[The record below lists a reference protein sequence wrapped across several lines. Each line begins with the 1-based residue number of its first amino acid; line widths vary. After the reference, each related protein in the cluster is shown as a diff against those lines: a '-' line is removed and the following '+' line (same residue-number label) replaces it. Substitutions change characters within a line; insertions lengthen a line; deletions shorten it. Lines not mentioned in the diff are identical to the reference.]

1 MDTSVQLTSLQVA
14 GYEIIVQGVLSPFM
28 LTTTATPISAGVMHV
43 QFSFSAPTPQHPEP
57 VTLMWRH
64 PMINTHLKWHPGAYL
79 NRTLEPNW
87 NPQRFVSRGTTHAPV
102 YALYGADD
110 TNALTFALSDTLNA
124 TLLSVG
130 LVEET
135 AEADCQITLFY
146 EPLPPIQNYTV
157 TLRLDTRAIHYTSV
171 LADVS
176 TWWADIPK
184 YKPTIAPVLAAVPLY
199 STWYS
204 FHQNLS
210 ASEVEYQCQLA
221 KDLGMGVVIVDDG
234 WQTHNNERGYAYC
247 GDWNVNNE
255 KFPDFAKHV
264 AQIHQLGMK
273 YVMWFAVPFLG
284 IHSEAYP
291 RFKDKVLDPKNTRG
305 WYVLDPRFPEVRSY
319 LINIYR
325 RFALDYRIDGFK
337 LDFVDAFLLP
347 AQEPSAFGNGRDYD
361 SVPEAVDRLLTDVTD
376 ELRRINPDILIE
388 FRQSYIGPLM
398 RKYGNMLRAGDVP
411 DDITG
416 NRVRTLDV
424 RLLAGNT
431 PVHADMLMWHP
442 DESVESA
449 AMQIIHALFA
459 VPQISVLLDKIPP
472 DHLKMV
478 RFYLDFWSQH
488 VDVILNGQLQPQRPG
503 YLYPLVCAS
512 SPDKTLLAFYG
523 TNHAKIAQ
531 PPRTLILVNGTFED
545 GIVLD
550 LGVATAP
557 LKLTIQSC
565 TGEYLVKNEDIV
577 LSVGAYS
584 VNVPKAGVAIL
595 SYDEEA

>member
-1 MDTSVQLTSLQVA
+1 MDTSVHLTSLQAA
-14 GYEIIVQGVLSPFM
+14 GYEIIVQCAVSPFT
-28 LTTTATPISAGVMHV
+28 LTTTAIPISADITHV
-43 QFSFSAPTPQHPEP
+43 QFSFSAPTPQRPEP
-57 VTLMWRH
+57 VTIMWRH
-64 PMINTHLKWHPGAYL
+64 PIINTHLKWHPGAYL
-79 NRTLEPNW
+79 NRTIEPNW

-124 TLLSVG
+124 TQLSVG

-135 AEADCQITLFY
+135 AEADCEITLFY
-146 EPLPPIQNYTV
+146 EPLPPIQNYSV
-157 TLRLDTRAIHYTSV
+157 TLRLDTRAIHYAFV

-176 TWWADIPK
+176 TWWADVPE
-184 YKPTIAPVLAAVPLY
+184 YLPHIAPALATVPLY

-210 ASEVEYQCQLA
+210 ASEIEDQCQLA
-221 KDLGMGVVIVDDG
+221 KELGMGVVIVDDG

-247 GDWNVNNE
+247 GDWNVNKG
-255 KFPDFAKHV
+255 KFPD
-264 AQIHQLGMK
+264 
-273 YVMWFAVPFLG
+273 
-284 IHSEAYP
+284 
-291 RFKDKVLDPKNTRG
+291 FKDKVLDPDNTRG

-325 RFALDYRIDGFK
+325 RFALDYQIDGFK
-337 LDFVDAFLLP
+337 LDFVDVFLLP
-347 AQEPSAFGNGRDYD
+347 SQEPSAFGNGRDYD
-361 SVPEAVDRLLTDVTD
+361 SVPEAVDRLLTDVTN
-376 ELRRINPDILIE
+376 ELRSINPDVLIE

-424 RLLAGNT
+424 RLLAGKT

-442 DESVESA
+442 KEPVESA
-449 AMQIIHALFA
+449 AMQIIHTLFA

-478 RFYLDFWSQH
+478 RFYLDFWCRH
-488 VDVILNGQLQPQRPG
+488 FDVLLNGQLQPQRAG

-512 SPDKTLLAFYG
+512 IRDKTLLAFYG
-523 TNHAKIAQ
+523 TNYAKIAQ
-531 PPRTLILVNGTFED
+531 QPRALILVNGTFEND
-545 GIVLD
+545 IVLD
-550 LGVATAP
+550 FAVGTTDLN
-557 LKLTIQSC
+557 LTIQSC
-565 TGEYLVKNEDIV
+565 TGEYIIENKKIAFSAGVHSL
-577 LSVGAYS
+577 
-584 VNVPKAGVAIL
+584 NVPKAGVATL
-595 SYDEEA
+595 SHKECRRFASPEKI